1 MSERERCAGVIRRG
15 CRRPCELD
23 SLRARDSVIRAAA
36 VLLDNTAMRKGRLSI
51 CSLLAVVLACGGC
64 GPSGGIDD
72 GGDGGNG
79 GDGTTGG
86 DGSDNGGPCQGLE
99 CEQVECQGGATTSI
113 SGTVYAPN
121 GTLPLSNAT
130 VYVPN
135 ATVDPFPEGASCYQ
149 CGSALSG
156 NPLVQTT
163 TDTMGHFTLRD
174 MPAASDV
181 PLVIQVGK
189 WRTQTTIREVRECE
203 DTAVPPDQ
211 TRLPRNQDEGDIP
224 LMAIT
229 TGGADALECLLRKIG
244 LDDSEFTT
252 ESGGGRVQLYA
263 GSRGSDL
270 FDSQTAAGAGF
281 SDATALWNQV
291 DTLRTYDVVFLSCE
305 SSQFEDTK
313 PEAARQA
320 MKDYA
325 DLGGRVFAS
334 HWHNYWLE
342 QGPRPWPDLL
352 TFDFQDDLGDVEADI
367 NTDFDRGSD
376 LADWLVNVGAS
387 TTRGVIDIVDTQHTV
402 TAVDESLTDKWIFKQ
417 DTDNGTP
424 SVQYMSFTTPIEDPE
439 DQRCGRVVFS
449 DIHVSTGDVGGD
461 DDRGGLAFPSEACT
475 TPVDTLTPQEK
486 VLAFMIFDIASCVGP
501 VVD

>member
-1 MSERERCAGVIRRG
+1 MRTGQ
-15 CRRPCELD
+15 
-23 SLRARDSVIRAAA
+23 
-36 VLLDNTAMRKGRLSI
+36 LLIG
-51 CSLLAVVLACGGC
+51 SLLAVVLAGSGC
-64 GPSGGIDD
+64 GPSDGNGDGGG
-72 GGDGGNG
+72 GGDGGDNG
-79 GDGTTGG
+79 
-86 DGSDNGGPCQGLE
+86 DNGGPCQGLE
-99 CEQVECQGGATTSI
+99 CEQVECAGGATTSV

-121 GTLPLSNAT
+121 GSLPLSNAT

-135 ATVDPFPEGASCYQ
+135 AAVDPFPEGASCYQ
-149 CGSALSG
+149 CGSDLSG
-156 NPLVQTT
+156 DPLVQTT
-163 TDTMGHFTLRD
+163 TDTNGRFTLRE

-181 PLVIQVGK
+181 PLVIQIGK
-189 WRTQTTIREVRECE
+189 WRVQTRIPEVRECE
-203 DTAVPPDQ
+203 DTALPAEK

-252 ESGGGRVQLYA
+252 ESGSGRVQLYA

-270 FDSQTAAGAGF
+270 FDSQTAAGATF
-281 SDATALWNQV
+281 TDATGLWNRL
-291 DTLRTYDVVFLSCE
+291 DTLRAYDVVFLSCE

-313 PEAARQA
+313 PESARQA

-342 QGPRPWPDLL
+342 AGPSPWPDLFS
-352 TFDFQDDLGDVEADI
+352 FDDQDDLGDVEADI
-367 NTDFDRGSD
+367 NTGFDRGSD
-376 LADWLVNVGAS
+376 LADWLVTVDAS
-387 TTRGVIDIVDTQHTV
+387 TTRGKIDIVDTQHTL
-402 TAVDESLTDKWIFKQ
+402 TAVDESRTDKWIFK
-417 DTDNGTP
+417 DETDNNSP
-424 SVQYMSFTTPIEDPE
+424 SVQYMSFTTPIEDPA

-449 DIHVSTGDVGGD
+449 DIHVSTGDAGGGG
-461 DDRGGLAFPSEACT
+461 DRGGLAFPSEACT
-475 TPVDTLTPQEK
+475 TPVDSLTPQEK